1 MPAIKGYFFGKNK
14 LICSAKNENY
24 LQFNTIFSTS
34 QAFFSYSNGEKK
46 VTNEA
51 ILNTHVQQHE
61 YLYSQVQ
68 KENHFKRAI
77 IDFKRMFPT

>member
-1 MPAIKGYFFGKNK
+1 MKIVFNLTLFSVPPKHFFP
-14 LICSAKNENY
+14 IPMAK
-24 LQFNTIFSTS
+24 
-34 QAFFSYSNGEKK
+34 KK

-51 ILNTHVQQHE
+51 ILNIHVQQHE